1 MKLKKTLLGLL
12 ALAAG
17 LPMSTSCSDDNDRIL
32 PYEYIAVQESKDGN
46 WSFYGPDGT
55 LRYRNEYKNRPS
67 NVVDGYFFVR
77 EGDTTAVTLYKMDK
91 NPRRI
96 DAVAHVLRIGYMG
109 SGLVPV
115 VREEQRITLVDGEG
129 DVKFTLNPIGGK
141 EVICCA
147 PRFEDGMLAIA
158 VVDKNGR
165 RIWGY
170 AGTNGQTGIR
180 PRFTDANDFRDGVA
194 ICCTSE
200 KTYGDE
206 AKYVIIN
213 KKGETVKSLNKGVEP
228 ISSVFESG
236 RIPVSDTDGRVLMLD
251 KKGETVTKLPA
262 KAKGVKDWNKK
273 YVVFADENDNY
284 GVMDFEGEVV
294 IRPKYDRIEIIGSDR
309 FLAKEINDDDCR
321 SFILDKDGEEELR
334 IDNYKHGARWYC
346 QFGLVGRDKNTE
358 TFLEDDGKARK
369 NAEFYSIGGKKPY
382 KIFSDYFNA
391 EAAISEI
398 VNLIND
404 KGVDKY
410 IIGGTPADQ
419 LSNLNPEDYSY
430 KCKAV
435 LDNLAKAGDNWELTA
450 SATYQGGDL
459 SDYNYNYNDDSRYYF
474 WNPYARLARIDLNI
488 RCDKWDATECEA
500 LTKALVNKGFTKE
513 SSTGSGNKQYC
524 ALLTKGDLAV
534 IIYYWDVVVCQNNY
548 SNREKANQ
556 IISDYDTNP
565 DSNADY
571 NEPAVSYEY
580 EAPAD
585 SVAVDSVA

>member
-115 VREEQRITLVDGEG
+115 VREGQRITLVDGEG
-129 DVKFTLNPIGGK
+129 NVKFTLNPIGSQ

-213 KKGETVKSLNKGVEP
+213 KKGEVVKSLNKGQNP
-228 ISSVFESG
+228 IGPAFFSG
-236 RIPVSDTDGRVLMLD
+236 ILPVRDTDGRILMLD
-251 KKGETVTKLPA
+251 KKGETVAKLPA
-262 KAKGVKDWNKK
+262 KAKSIISWDKK
-273 YVVFADENDNY
+273 YIVFGNDEDNL
-284 GVMDFEGEVV
+284 GVMNYEGEIV
-294 IRPKYDRIEIIGSDR
+294 IRPKYYMLNIISTGR
-309 FLAKEINDDDCR
+309 FLATEEIGDVKR
-321 SFILDKDGEEELR
+321 ALILDKDGNEELR
-334 IDNYKHGARWYC
+334 IDNYSRGVTLMC
-346 QFGLVGRDKNTE
+346 QYGMVGLDKNSY
-358 TFLEDDGKARK
+358 TFLDKDGKPRK
-369 NAEFYSIGGKKPY
+369 RAEFYGFGGLNPGIIY
-382 KIFSDYFNA
+382 SDYSKAKEQEA
-391 EAAISEI
+391 EEEAEEAISEEMVTKATEI
-398 VNLIND
+398 KIIDDEVIDEVPRAHNGGQQQVTQIA
-404 KGVDKY
+404 VDKSATKTKTS
-410 IIGGTPADQ
+410 GTD
-419 LSNLNPEDYSY
+419 DI
-430 KCKAV
+430 KAKESKSAKEV
-435 LDNLAKAGDNWELTA
+435 VKAAVVDETSQPAKATDDGPYDMAIVEQMPQFPGGVAAMYKWLSEQIKYPA
-450 SATYQGGDL
+450 SAKENGIQGRVVVQFVIGENGSI
-459 SDYNYNYNDDSRYYF
+459 SDVKVVRGTDPALD
-474 WNPYARLARIDLNI
+474 AEAI
-488 RCDKWDATECEA
+488 RVI
-500 LTKALVNKGFTKE
+500 KAMPRWSPGRNKGLPVK
-513 SSTGSGNKQYC
+513 
-524 ALLTKGDLAV
+524 
-534 IIYYWDVVVCQNNY
+534 
-548 SNREKANQ
+548 
-556 IISDYDTNP
+556 
-565 DSNADY
+565 
-571 NEPAVSYEY
+571 VSYNL
-580 EAPAD
+580 PITFKM
-585 SVAVDSVA
+585 